1 MWKKMDSRHKMG
13 LHCCPCIP
21 EVSTICQI
29 QSCQAYNW
37 CPFCSALFIFATWWW
52 PREYYAF
59 LPFITITV
67 ALNCIMVMS
76 IIFHYIL
83 HHIHPEK
90 QILPEG
96 PESMVLLLPCYNET
110 PEECRKSLDS
120 LVAQTGISE
129 HKKAI
134 IIVVDG
140 QASGPGMKKTTA
152 EYLLEDILTGLSV
165 RQLIPA
171 AYTSWDH
178 TEMDVIVQQGS
189 YGGIPY
195 LCIVKE
201 SNRGKRDG
209 LILIRSFLYN
219 FNIRSTRPAVIQSP
233 FFFGTMVTFL
243 TDRAGFSNCD
253 ILIGMDG
260 DTYFEPAC
268 IFELIKESHYLN
280 TVGVCG
286 FVAVDFKNK
295 PWSPWSLYQ
304 CTEYTIAQC
313 LRRLHQSVATH
324 KVSCLPGCCQLLKVC
339 KTTCGDHIMLDLFG
353 YHPNA
358 NDNLIKQIRATAS
371 EDRNHVCLMLSTFS
385 KAQTRQALRARA
397 YTDVPHTFSVFLSQ
411 RRRWTLGATV
421 NDLFLAFAPGIII
434 FERILAFA
442 NITTWLLNLFVVAC
456 IASFIKACTCESPVT
471 ILFVAT
477 FRCFQFYIQHA
488 EKSFLVVSYKLIL
501 SFAAVMMFPLSYYVL
516 IVTWQPRRF
525 RERIQFL
532 LGLGM
537 YIILG
542 AFLNVTVLIYALYTL
557 DNFAWG
563 KTRKIVEVKGKDE
576 KGQANSRKNPAGSS
590 DEKGA
595 TAKKLQKPPLAS
607 RRSSTRG
614 SERGSQRA
622 SEEIIG
628 ADMV

>member
-1 MWKKMDSRHKMG
+1 
-13 LHCCPCIP
+13 
-21 EVSTICQI
+21 
-29 QSCQAYNW
+29 
-37 CPFCSALFIFATWWW
+37 
-52 PREYYAF
+52 
-59 LPFITITV
+59 
-67 ALNCIMVMS
+67 
-76 IIFHYIL
+76 
-83 HHIHPEK
+83 
-90 QILPEG
+90 
-96 PESMVLLLPCYNET
+96 MVLLLPCYNET
-110 PEECRKSLDS
+110 LEECRKSLDS

-140 QASGPGMKKTTA
+140 QARGPEMKKTTA

-165 RQLIPA
+165 RQFIPA

-201 SNRGKRDG
+201 KNKGKRDG

-219 FNIRSTRPAVIQSP
+219 FNIRTTRPAVIQSP
-233 FFFGTMVTFL
+233 IFFGTMVTFL
-243 TDRAGFSNCD
+243 TERAGFSNCD

-260 DTYFEPAC
+260 DTFFEPAC
-268 IFELIKESHYLN
+268 ISELIKESHYQN

-286 FVAVDFKNK
+286 FVAVDFKDK

-304 CTEYTIAQC
+304 NTEYTIAQC

-371 EDRNHVCLMLSTFS
+371 EDRNHVCLMLSTFP

-397 YTDVPHTFSVFLSQ
+397 YTDVPHSWSVFLSQ

-434 FERILAFA
+434 FERLLAFA
-442 NITTWLLNLFVVAC
+442 NITTWFLNMFIVAC
-456 IASFIKACTCESPVT
+456 IASFIKACTCESPLI
-471 ILFVAT
+471 ILPWSMI
-477 FRCFQFYIQHA
+477 RWLHLYIQHA
-488 EKSFLVVSYKLIL
+488 KKFTLVVSYKLIL
-501 SFAAVMMFPLSYYVL
+501 SFAAVMLFPLTYYIL

-525 RERIQFL
+525 KERIQYL
-532 LGLGM
+532 LGLSM
-537 YIILG
+537 YILLG
-542 AFLNVTVLIYALYTL
+542 AFLNVTVLVYALYTL

-563 KTRKIVEVKGKDE
+563 KTRKVVEHKEKDE
-576 KGQANSRKNPAGSS
+576 KGKVNSKNRSGESS
-590 DEKGA
+590 NEKSA
-595 TAKKLQKPPLAS
+595 PKKLQKSPPAS
-607 RRSSTRG
+607 VRNSMRGNQTSS
-614 SERGSQRA
+614 QMA
-622 SEEIIG
+622 SGGILEN
-628 ADMV
+628 DMV